1 MRVDAAAWIALARR
15 GNSSALRPRRPSFVR
30 GEALTQQERRSR
42 PYTARYARD
51 WRSSASLT
59 CVGVCHTLSCM
70 TPSPGRP
77 HVLTLR
83 ITDAELERLDEFAER
98 LGFSRSESVRQLL
111 RVGMTAVNETKTDTG
126 VLALLTSLDRTPQR
140 KRRRKR

>member
-1 MRVDAAAWIALARR
+1 
-15 GNSSALRPRRPSFVR
+15 
-30 GEALTQQERRSR
+30 
-42 PYTARYARD
+42 
-51 WRSSASLT
+51 
-59 CVGVCHTLSCM
+59 M

-83 ITDAELERLDEFAER
+83 ITDAELERLDDFAER

-111 RVGMTAVNETKTDTG
+111 RVGMTAVNEAKTDTG
-126 VLALLTSLDRTPQR
+126 VLALLTSLDRPPQR